1 MACSL
6 HGKLDAAI
14 AAAKAV
20 FDEAHEKDSL
30 SDSDLNLVFVYY
42 QGLKKIAKAHAKEH
56 NHEDT
61 FTIPDGSIDLD
72 YDPDYNIS
80 LGNVDIPDAISWNN
94 EAFTQPVT
102 FNAGDAVA
110 PSFNTGDSITFVN
123 DGTLSAEGN
132 PGTPIVTFGDAEK
145 EQHAQELN
153 DRDGD

>member
-20 FDEAHEKDSL
+20 FDEAHEKESL

-42 QGLKKIAKAHAKEH
+42 QGLKKIAREYT
-56 NHEDT
+56 HEDT
-61 FTIPDGSIDLD
+61 FTVPDGSIDLD

-80 LGNVDIPDAISWNN
+80 LGNIDVPDAISWNN
-94 EAFTQPVT
+94 EVFTEPVT
-102 FNAGDAVA
+102 
-110 PSFNTGDSITFVN
+110 FNTGDSVTFVN

-132 PGTPIVTFGDAEK
+132 PGTPIVTFGDAERNLNA
-145 EQHAQELN
+145 EELN
-153 DRDGD
+153 DRDGV

>member
-20 FDEAHEKDSL
+20 FDEAHEKESL

-42 QGLKKIAKAHAKEH
+42 QGLKKIAREYT
-56 NHEDT
+56 HEDT
-61 FTIPDGSIDLD
+61 FTVPDGSIDLD

-80 LGNVDIPDAISWNN
+80 LGNVNIPDAISWNN
-94 EAFTQPVT
+94 DVVTDPITFT
-102 FNAGDAVA
+102 
-110 PSFNTGDSITFVN
+110 TGDSITFVN

-145 EQHAQELN
+145 EKNAEALN
-153 DRDGD
+153 DRDGA

>member
-6 HGKLDAAI
+6 HAKLDAAI

-42 QGLKKIAKAHAKEH
+42 QGLKKIAKEYT
-56 NHEDT
+56 HEDVVT
-61 FTIPDGSIDLD
+61 VPDGSIDLD

-80 LGNVDIPDAISWNN
+80 LGNINIPDAISWNN
-94 EAFTQPVT
+94 DVVTDPITFT
-102 FNAGDAVA
+102 
-110 PSFNTGDSITFVN
+110 TGDSITFVN

-145 EQHAQELN
+145 EKNAEALN
-153 DRDGD
+153 DRDGA

>member
-20 FDEAHEKDSL
+20 FDEAHEKESL

-42 QGLKKIAKAHAKEH
+42 QGLKKIAREYT
-56 NHEDT
+56 HEDT
-61 FTIPDGSIDLD
+61 FTVPDGSIDLD

-80 LGNVDIPDAISWNN
+80 LGNVNIPDAISWNN
-94 EAFTQPVT
+94 DVVTDPITFT
-102 FNAGDAVA
+102 
-110 PSFNTGDSITFVN
+110 TGDSVTFVN

-132 PGTPIVTFGDAEK
+132 PGTPIVTK
-145 EQHAQELN
+145 E
-153 DRDGD
+153 DTV

>member
-20 FDEAHEKDSL
+20 FDEAHEKESL
-30 SDSDLNLVFVYY
+30 SDNDLNLVFVYY
-42 QGLKKIAKAHAKEH
+42 QGLKKIAREYT
-56 NHEDT
+56 HEDT
-61 FTIPDGSIDLD
+61 FTVPDGSIDLD

-80 LGNVDIPDAISWNN
+80 LGSDVPDAISWNN
-94 EAFTQPVT
+94 EVFTEPLT
-102 FNAGDAVA
+102 
-110 PSFNTGDSITFVN
+110 FNTGDSITFVN

-145 EQHAQELN
+145 EKNAEALN
-153 DRDGD
+153 DRDGA

>member
-20 FDEAHEKDSL
+20 FDEAHEKESL

-42 QGLKKIAKAHAKEH
+42 QGLKKIAREYT
-56 NHEDT
+56 HEDT
-61 FTIPDGSIDLD
+61 FTVPDGSIDLD

-80 LGNVDIPDAISWNN
+80 LGNVNIPDAISWNN
-94 EAFTQPVT
+94 DVVTDPITFT
-102 FNAGDAVA
+102 
-110 PSFNTGDSITFVN
+110 TGDSITFVN

-132 PGTPIVTFGDAEK
+132 PGCLLYTSPSPR
-145 EQHAQELN
+145 
-153 DRDGD
+153 DRG